1 MDAGGPGDGGVR
13 ERSRI
18 PPVRGGTDRAHDAQA
33 AAGARQRSGHLRI
46 GHERDPGGVRHVGV
60 GQEHLNAVVGRG
72 DQARRHAAHG
82 RLGAG
87 AGRRPGDDVQ
97 RGRDRDR
104 EHRARV
110 PVLPGPELRPHA
122 AAGDEVGAGRRRVDL
137 GLHHPPGCPVAGRH
151 AVHGRRRGRDVRPA
165 HRSQFEVGRSLAVR
179 RVLSAGNVERKD
191 DQTVT
196 FHLDRVYSDFPY
208 LVSAFTYNSLITPKN
223 YRSARSRRRDRN
235 GRLHP
240 EELPERAAGDLH
252 EEPTTGR
259 RACRTSTAW

>member
-1 MDAGGPGDGGVR
+1 
-13 ERSRI
+13 
-18 PPVRGGTDRAHDAQA
+18 
-33 AAGARQRSGHLRI
+33 
-46 GHERDPGGVRHVGV
+46 
-60 GQEHLNAVVGRG
+60 
-72 DQARRHAAHG
+72 
-82 RLGAG
+82 
-87 AGRRPGDDVQ
+87 
-97 RGRDRDR
+97 
-104 EHRARV
+104 
-110 PVLPGPELRPHA
+110 
-122 AAGDEVGAGRRRVDL
+122 
-137 GLHHPPGCPVAGRH
+137 
-151 AVHGRRRGRDVRPA
+151 
-165 HRSQFEVGRSLAVR
+165 
-179 RVLSAGNVERKD
+179 VLSAGNVERKD